1 MNHCCCC
8 CQVASFVS
16 DSVRPHGLQPTRLL
30 RPWDSPGKNIGVGCH
45 FLIQCMKVESESEV
59 TQSCLTLSDS
69 MDCSLPGSSIHGI
82 FQARVLEWG
91 AIAFSIWITSS
102 PLNQR
107 APQWAHP
114 SQVINIHF
122 HCQRLSTG
130 GGRRGLWADTAYSG
144 DSGICMPICQ
154 FGKRKEHWHL
164 QGYLEDL
171 LVL

>member
-82 FQARVLEWG
+82 FQARVLEWV
-91 AIAFSIWITSS
+91 AIAFSAGFPDHHQFPELAQTHVYQISDAIQPSHPQSS
-102 PLNQR
+102 PCPPTFNL
-107 APQWAHP
+107 
-114 SQVINIHF
+114 SQH
-122 HCQRLSTG
+122 Q
-130 GGRRGLWADTAYSG
+130 GLFKWVSSSNKYSG
-144 DSGICMPICQ
+144 LISFMID
-154 FGKRKEHWHL
+154 
-164 QGYLEDL
+164 
-171 LVL
+171 